1 MLSSPDM
8 EPTGQTVYSR
18 VLGPAP
24 PAEGLHSADR
34 STPPAAGPG
43 SAGAERRE
51 GQSRRQDQS

>member
-1 MLSSPDM
+1 MLSFSDM
-8 EPTGQTVYSR
+8 EPTGQAVHSG

-34 STPPAAGPG
+34 STPAAAGPG